1 MPGNFYQISKTSEC
15 KKLTASIRTNKKT
28 SLPAWHDTA
37 LCRRSMDFLS
47 KVFHSI
53 KLDAKHEVPVYKLMY
68 ILDVLYRADPSYYAL
83 KGQKEARLGIC

>member
-1 MPGNFYQISKTSEC
+1 
-15 KKLTASIRTNKKT
+15 
-28 SLPAWHDTA
+28 
-37 LCRRSMDFLS
+37 MDFLS

-53 KLDAKHEVPVYKLMY
+53 KLDAKHKVPVYKQMS